1 VTYTLDESHT
11 SRNITPNANV
21 MATFGYPRDIKYI
34 TIHHW
39 GNNGQQ
45 FDVVR
50 DYLCTNT
57 TPTSAH
63 FVVEDGQVACIVS
76 PDDAAWH
83 AGNAQGNA
91 QSIGIECRPEH
102 TDGDYQTVGEL
113 VAWLRSQYGDLP
125 LVPHN
130 YWTSTA
136 CPGDYD
142 LNRIDAIARGASVT
156 PQSGT
161 ITPIQEDDM
170 SYSQWPQADRVQ
182 LLEDIKNVLKPTQ
195 DRVIGAIPA
204 GPARTAIPGIPRAT
218 DNGDIWDI
226 RQDISHVAAAVAAL
240 PAAVWNQNI
249 GAGNAAGV
257 LTHVAAQPAGTAA
270 VASVDVDALATKLA
284 ATLPPA
290 VVAQLAAQLAKL

>member
-1 VTYTLDESHT
+1 MTYTLDESHT
-11 SRNITPNANV
+11 SRNFTPAANV

-113 VAWLRSQYGDLP
+113 VAWLRTQYGDLP

-142 LNRIDAIARGASVT
+142 LNRIDAIARGTSVT

-161 ITPIQEDDM
+161 ITPIQE
-170 SYSQWPQADRVQ
+170 AEV
-182 LLEDIKNVLKPTQ
+182 VTQ
-195 DRVIGAIPA
+195 DDINKIALAVEDRIFNQHMI
-204 GPARTAIPGIPRAT
+204 
-218 DNGDIWDI
+218 DN
-226 RQDISHVAAAVAAL
+226 HVVAAPPDTFHNWASFLEARVKGHVFGASGAV

-257 LTHVAAQPAGTAA
+257 LNHVATQPAGTAA
-270 VASVDVDALATKLA
+270 VAAVDVDALATKLA

-290 VVAQLAAQLAKL
+290 VIAQLATQLAKL

>member
-1 VTYTLDESHT
+1 MTYTLDESHT
-11 SRNITPNANV
+11 SRNYTPAANV
-21 MATFGYPRDIKYI
+21 LATFGYPRDIKWI
-34 TIHHW
+34 TVHHW

-142 LNRIDAIARGASVT
+142 LTRIDAIARGQSVT
-156 PQSGT
+156 TQSGA
-161 ITPIQEDDM
+161 ITPIQEDGM
-170 SYSQWPQADRVQ
+170 PTVAD
-182 LLEDIKNVLKPTQ
+182 LLYAPIPKYDASGKQVGKTTIAEVMAWNEANFHGIPANVLNQQFKLPGGTTTNLAGILAQLDAKP
-195 DRVIGAIPA
+195 V
-204 GPARTAIPGIPRAT
+204 AT
-218 DNGDIWDI
+218 V
-226 RQDISHVAAAVAAL
+226 QAA
-240 PAAVWNQNI
+240 P
-249 GAGNAAGV
+249 
-257 LTHVAAQPAGTAA
+257 
-270 VASVDVDALATKLA
+270 VDVDALATKLA
-284 ATLPPA
+284 AVLPPA
-290 VVAQLAAQLAKL
+290 VVSQLATQLAKL